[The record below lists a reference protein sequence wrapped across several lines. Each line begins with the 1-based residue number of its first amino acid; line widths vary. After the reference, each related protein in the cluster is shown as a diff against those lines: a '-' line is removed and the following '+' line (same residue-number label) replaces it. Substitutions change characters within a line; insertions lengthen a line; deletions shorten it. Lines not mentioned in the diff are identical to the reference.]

1 MSELVMLGI
10 QAMALTGAA
19 YQLIVDFERI
29 WK

>member
-1 MSELVMLGI
+1 MSELIMLAI
-10 QAMALTGAA
+10 QAVALTGAA